1 MAKVSLIIPI
11 YNSSKYLKKC
21 INSLVNQTLKDIEII
36 LINDGSKDDSDKI
49 IKEYKDKRI
58 KYIRK
63 QNEGIGKTRNLGIKE
78 AAGEYIAFVDSD
90 DYLNEHFCERMY
102 KKAHQDNCDLVICD
116 FYEDR
121 GNLQEIKFKD
131 FEDSS
136 LRKNPNLINN
146 INLGPCNKLYL
157 LDMLKKNN
165 IYFEENLKYEDAPF
179 VIKAIKNAKKIGK
192 VNKYLT
198 YYVIHENSETTT
210 RDNKIFDILEICKI
224 IINELN
230 EPYYQK
236 QLINLITMILLDY
249 CSQQRYVKD
258 CEQRNKFINKS
269 FELLDELDKDWR
281 KCNYVKKLSLLPRII
296 KTNKKLIN
304 LYVNIASI
312 KYARRTK

>member
-1 MAKVSLIIPI
+1 MAKVSLIVPI
-11 YNSSKYLKKC
+11 FNSSKYLKKC
-21 INSLVNQTLKDIEII
+21 INSLLNQTLKDIEII
-36 LINDGSKDDSDKI
+36 LINDGSKDESDKI

-58 KYIRK
+58 KYISK
-63 QNEGIGKTRNLGIKE
+63 ENEGIGKTRNRGIKE
-78 AAGEYIAFVDSD
+78 ATGEYIAFVDSD
-90 DYLNEHFCERMY
+90 DYLNEQFCEHMY
-102 KKAHQDNCDLVICD
+102 NKAHQDNCDLVICD

-121 GNLQEIKFKD
+121 GNLQEIRFKD
-131 FEDSS
+131 FEDTH
-136 LRKNPNLINN
+136 LKDNPNLINN
-146 INLGPCNKLYL
+146 INLGPCNKLYS
-157 LDMLKKNN
+157 LDMLKKNK

-210 RDNKIFDILEICKI
+210 RDNRIFDILEICKI

-236 QLINLITMILLDY
+236 QLTSLITMILLDY

-258 CEQRNKFINKS
+258 GKQRKRFINKS
-269 FELLDELDKDWR
+269 FELLDELDKNWR

-312 KYARRTK
+312 KYVRRTK

>member
-1 MAKVSLIIPI
+1 MAKVSLIVPI

-21 INSLVNQTLKDIEII
+21 INSLLNQTLKDIEIF
-36 LINDGSKDDSDKI
+36 LINDGSKDESDKI
-49 IKEYKDKRI
+49 IKEYNDKRI
-58 KYIRK
+58 KYISK
-63 QNEGIGKTRNLGIKE
+63 ENEGIGKTRNRGIKD
-78 AAGEYIAFVDSD
+78 ATGEYIAFVDSD
-90 DYLNEHFCERMY
+90 DYLNEQFCEQMY
-102 KKAHQDNCDLVICD
+102 NKAHQDNCDLVICD

-121 GNLQEIKFKD
+121 GNLQEIRFKD

-236 QLINLITMILLDY
+236 QLTSVITMILLDY

-258 CEQRNKFINKS
+258 SKQRKRFINKS

-281 KCNYVKKLSLLPRII
+281 NCSYVKKLSLLPRII
-296 KTNKKLIN
+296 KTNKVLLR
-304 LYVNIASI
+304 LYCTIATI
-312 KYARRTK
+312 KYAK

>member
-21 INSLVNQTLKDIEII
+21 INSLLNQTLKDIEII
-36 LINDGSKDDSDKI
+36 LINDGSKDESDKI

-58 KYIRK
+58 KYISK
-63 QNEGIGKTRNLGIKE
+63 ENEGIGKTRNRGIKE
-78 AAGEYIAFVDSD
+78 ATGEYIAFVDSD
-90 DYLNEHFCERMY
+90 DYLNEQFCEHMY
-102 KKAHQDNCDLVICD
+102 NKAHQDNCDLVICD

-179 VIKAIKNAKKIGK
+179 VIKAIKNAKRIGK
-192 VNKYLT
+192 VNEYLT

-210 RDNKIFDILEICKI
+210 RDNRIFDILEICKI

-236 QLINLITMILLDY
+236 QLTNLITMILLDY

-258 CEQRNKFINKS
+258 GKQRKKFINKS
-269 FELLDELDKDWR
+269 FELLDELDKNWR

>member
-1 MAKVSLIIPI
+1 MAKVSLIVPI

-21 INSLVNQTLKDIEII
+21 INSLLNQTLKDIEII
-36 LINDGSKDDSDKI
+36 LINDGSKDESDKI

-58 KYIRK
+58 KYISK
-63 QNEGIGKTRNLGIKE
+63 ENEGIGKTRNRGIKE
-78 AAGEYIAFVDSD
+78 ATGEYIAFVDSD
-90 DYLNEHFCERMY
+90 DYLNEQFCEHMY
-102 KKAHQDNCDLVICD
+102 NKAHQDNCDLVICD
-116 FYEDR
+116 FYEVR
-121 GNLQEIKFKD
+121 GNLQEIRFKD
-131 FEDSS
+131 FADTS
-136 LRKNPNLINN
+136 LKDNPNIINN
-146 INLGPCNKLYL
+146 INLGPCNKLYS
-157 LDMLKKNN
+157 LDMLKKNK

-210 RDNKIFDILEICKI
+210 RDNRIFDILEICKI

-236 QLINLITMILLDY
+236 QLTSLITMILLDY

-258 CEQRNKFINKS
+258 GKQRKKFINKS
-269 FELLDELDKDWR
+269 FELLDELDKNWR

-296 KTNKKLIN
+296 KTNKELIN

-312 KYARRTK
+312 KYVRRTK

>member
-269 FELLDELDKDWR
+269 FELLNELDKDWR

>member
-36 LINDGSKDDSDKI
+36 LINDGSEDESDKI

-63 QNEGIGKTRNLGIKE
+63 QNEGIGKTRNRGIKE
-78 AAGEYIAFVDSD
+78 AVGEYIAFVDSD
-90 DYLNEHFCERMY
+90 DYLNEHFCEHMY
-102 KKAHQDNCDLVICD
+102 NKAHQDNCDLVICD

-121 GNLQEIKFKD
+121 GNLQEIRFKD

-179 VIKAIKNAKKIGK
+179 VIKTIKNAKKIGK
-192 VNKYLT
+192 VNEYLT

-236 QLINLITMILLDY
+236 QLTNLITMILLDY

-258 CEQRNKFINKS
+258 CKQRKKFINKS
-269 FELLDELDKDWR
+269 FELLDELDKEWR

-304 LYVNIASI
+304 LYVNIVSI
-312 KYARRTK
+312 KYVRRKK